1 MKTEDLIEEIERI
14 RRLSEFE
21 ATPRNARDY
30 CSAMPD
36 KEMINRYIEYL
47 IGQSEA
53 KDLQNRSL
61 QLKIEELTEKIS
73 LLVEERHKEGERMEE
88 VLSELKEMRKELSK
102 SRSEASGYRKK
113 ISRLEEQLKSA
124 KGDRYGKSRRR
135 SKDDDADSGGM
146 AAADRTEAEE
156 SCDGSDSACMSD
168 ITVSDAGASGN
179 SSATGQTFNVANRP
193 ETYKSM
199 GMDGRKVVH
208 KSDRSR
214 VPGNARVIEARN
226 VVVYSLEMTL
236 VAHEYELLHVVEPG
250 KKPVWKYYPSSG
262 HPDRIMRFEGTK
274 ATPEFMQA
282 LAYEVY
288 MKNVTFGNLHKWVRD
303 MGMTVSRNTLRNWLK
318 KGKRHLDSLI
328 PLLKEAALEKD
339 AIVNCDETWCK
350 VRRYNQY
357 TKKYIWVLVNKT
369 QGVVIFFYDEG
380 SRGRKVLTDFLGE
393 AELKALMSDGYNA
406 YTFLDGEL
414 EKTDH
419 LICMA
424 HARVKFSKAAEYGG
438 DPVAKEFEEMISE
451 VYDLED
457 GYRLRG
463 LSTRDITAERQGEYT
478 GSVVRRIRNRLDEE
492 LAKDNEFRSPYMM
505 EALHYLDRFWEGL
518 FLYRKDGAYPID
530 NNLAERT
537 VRPFTTKR
545 KCSLHFGS
553 DEGVEM
559 SAVYHSI
566 ISTLKLSGK
575 SVWNFFG
582 DFFRCEVLGSD
593 TYKEYLPALTR

>member
-21 ATPRNARDY
+21 ATPRAARDY

-61 QLKIEELTEKIS
+61 QLKIEELTEKIGS
-73 LLVEERHKEGERMEE
+73 LVEERRKEGERMEE
-88 VLSELKEMRKELSK
+88 VLSELKELRKELSK

-124 KGDRYGKSRRR
+124 KADRYGRSRRR
-135 SKDDDADSGGM
+135 SKDDDADGGM

-156 SCDGSDSACMSD
+156 SYDGSDSACPCDNATSD
-168 ITVSDAGASGN
+168 GGARGN
-179 SSATGQTFNVANRP
+179 SSATGQTFHVANRP

-199 GMDGRKVVH
+199 DMDGRKVVH

-288 MKNVTFGNLHKWVRD
+288 LN
-303 MGMTVSRNTLRNWLK
+303 SATLLQ
-318 KGKRHLDSLI
+318 I
-328 PLLKEAALEKD
+328 
-339 AIVNCDETWCK
+339 
-350 VRRYNQY
+350 
-357 TKKYIWVLVNKT
+357 
-369 QGVVIFFYDEG
+369 
-380 SRGRKVLTDFLGE
+380 
-393 AELKALMSDGYNA
+393 
-406 YTFLDGEL
+406 
-414 EKTDH
+414 
-419 LICMA
+419 
-424 HARVKFSKAAEYGG
+424 
-438 DPVAKEFEEMISE
+438 
-451 VYDLED
+451 
-457 GYRLRG
+457 
-463 LSTRDITAERQGEYT
+463 
-478 GSVVRRIRNRLDEE
+478 
-492 LAKDNEFRSPYMM
+492 
-505 EALHYLDRFWEGL
+505 
-518 FLYRKDGAYPID
+518 
-530 NNLAERT
+530 
-537 VRPFTTKR
+537 
-545 KCSLHFGS
+545 
-553 DEGVEM
+553 
-559 SAVYHSI
+559 
-566 ISTLKLSGK
+566 
-575 SVWNFFG
+575 
-582 DFFRCEVLGSD
+582 
-593 TYKEYLPALTR
+593 

>member
-21 ATPRNARDY
+21 ATPRAARDY
-30 CSAMPD
+30 CNAIPD
-36 KEMINRYIEYL
+36 KDMINRYIEYL

-61 QLKIEELTEKIS
+61 QLKIEELTEKIGS
-73 LLVEERHKEGERMEE
+73 LVEERRKEGKRMEE
-88 VLSELKEMRKELSK
+88 VLSELKELRKELSK

-124 KGDRYGKSRRR
+124 KADRYGRSRRR
-135 SKDDDADSGGM
+135 SKDDDADGGM

-156 SCDGSDSACMSD
+156 SYDGSDSACMSD
-168 ITVSDAGASGN
+168 ITVSDGGARGN

-303 MGMTVSRNTLRNWLK
+303 MGMRVSRNTLRNWLK

-350 VRRYNQY
+350 VRRFNKY
-357 TKKYIWVLVNKT
+357 TKKYVWVLVNKS

-438 DPVAKEFEEMISE
+438 DPYAKEFEEMISE
-451 VYDLED
+451 VYDLEA
-457 GYRLRG
+457 GYKLRG
-463 LSTRDITAERQGEYT
+463 LSTGDITAERQGEYT
-478 GSVVRRIRNRLDEE
+478 RSVVRRIRDRLDEE
-492 LAKDNEFRSPYMM
+492 LAKDNEFRSSYMM

-530 NNLAERT
+530 NNLAERA
-537 VRPFTTKR
+537 VRPFTKKR

-575 SVWNFFG
+575 SVWHFFG

>member
-1 MKTEDLIEEIERI
+1 MKTEYLIEEIERT

-21 ATPRNARDY
+21 ATPRAAHDY

-47 IGQSEA
+47 ISQSES

-61 QLKIEELTEKIS
+61 QLKIDELTEKFVESSSKINE
-73 LLVEERHKEGERMEE
+73 LLEELR
-88 VLSELKEMRKELSK
+88 LLRKELSESQK
-102 SRSEASGYRKK
+102 ESRSYRKK
-113 ISRLEEQLKSA
+113 IGKLEEQLKQA
-124 KGDRYGKSRRR
+124 KAEKYGRRR
-135 SKDDDADSGGM
+135 SKSKDDDNDSDLSSS
-146 AAADRTEAEE
+146 DRSEAEE
-156 SCDGSDSACMSD
+156 NFDGSEAPTIEQLTSESNECS
-168 ITVSDAGASGN
+168 N
-179 SSATGQTFNVANRP
+179 SSATGQTFNLANRP
-193 ETYKSM
+193 ETYRRM
-199 GMDGRKVVH
+199 GLDGKKVVH

-214 VPGNARVIEARN
+214 VPEDVHVIETKK
-226 VVVYSLEMTL
+226 VVLYSLEMSL

-250 KKPVWKYYPSSG
+250 KKPVWKYYPAAG
-262 HPDRIMRFEGTK
+262 HPEQIMRFDGTK
-274 ATPEFMQA
+274 ATPEFMQS

-303 MGMTVSRNTLRNWLK
+303 MGMTVSKNTLRNWLK

-328 PLLKEAALEKD
+328 PMLKDAALEKD

-350 VRRYNQY
+350 VRRFNRY
-357 TKKYIWVLVNKT
+357 TKKYMWVLVNKA
-369 QGVVIFFYDEG
+369 QGIVIFFYDEG

-393 AELKALMSDGYNA
+393 ADLKALMSDGYNA

-424 HARVKFSKAAEYGG
+424 HAKVKFARACEHGG
-438 DPVAKEFEEMISE
+438 DAVAKEFEDMISE
-451 VYDLED
+451 LYDLEA

-463 LSTRDITAERQGEYT
+463 LSEEDIAAERQGEYT
-478 GSVVRRIRNRLDEE
+478 ESIVRRIRKRLDEE
-492 LAKDNEFRSPYMM
+492 LRKDNEFRSPYMM
-505 EALHYLDRFWEGL
+505 QALNYLDHFWDGL
-518 FLYRKDGAYPID
+518 FLYRKDGSYPID
-530 NNLAERT
+530 NNLAERS

-566 ISTLKLSGK
+566 ISTLKLCGK
-575 SVWNFFG
+575 SIWKFFG
-582 DFFRCEVLGSD
+582 DYFRCEVLGLD
-593 TYKEYLPALTR
+593 TYKEYLPALSR